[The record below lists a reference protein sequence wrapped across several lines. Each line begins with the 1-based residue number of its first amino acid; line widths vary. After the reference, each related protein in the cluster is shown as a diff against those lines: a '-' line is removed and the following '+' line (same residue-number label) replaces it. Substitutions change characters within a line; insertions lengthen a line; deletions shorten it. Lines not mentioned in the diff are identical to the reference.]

1 MWVSEVDRT
10 MVKLMSETQAE
21 GMEDMAKMS
30 ELNQSSILCN
40 LHTRYVQS
48 KIYVSQHMIVLCPNA
63 HNRCLPKSTRQP

>member
-10 MVKLMSETQAE
+10 MVKLMSETLAE

-40 LHTRYVQS
+40 LHTRYVQN
-48 KIYVSQHMIVLCPNA
+48 KIYVRFIITLLQS
-63 HNRCLPKSTRQP
+63 